1 MSNHHHSHKKD
12 YASEF
17 KQRGL
22 SSIRR
27 RKLILSYL
35 YKSLMAIAI
44 LLFIFVI
51 IAYTID

>member
-12 YASEF
+12 YASKF

-35 YKSLMAIAI
+35 FKTLMTIAI